1 MFTLENTHESIR
13 NYLYS
18 LVIVGTSFIHFLQL
32 RIYTFAHTYLYIRT
46 YTYKYMYVNCTTRAI
61 QVCIILVY
69 THSRNAHI
77 PGTNLV
83 HTTIHNR
90 RNVNFAFL
98 YNCNYATSCYCNC
111 MIDIYEFEFCT
122 KLITHAIHVCICLQQ

>member
-1 MFTLENTHESIR
+1 MENTHESIR
-13 NYLYS
+13 NYRYS

-32 RIYTFAHTYLYIRT
+32 RIYTHISIHTYISMYV
-46 YTYKYMYVNCTTRAI
+46 YKYMYVKYTIRAI
-61 QVCIILVY
+61 QMCITLVY
-69 THSRNAHI
+69 MHSRNAYI
-77 PGTNLV
+77 PGTNIV

-111 MIDIYEFEFCT
+111 IMHTYEFEFYT
-122 KLITHAIHVCICLQQ
+122 KLITLTIHIYICLQQ